1 MPSLV
6 PIRAFHGTWQVWA
19 FLAIAVSLATPASGW
34 AVETNTKERP
44 IIIATTLGMRLFHPD
59 LELKDDFSF
68 GGRVGMGMNKR
79 WALILDFVACHTH
92 RQSTAIATYV
102 DALRVLARAN
112 VLTGR
117 FRPYVVGG
125 IGGVLFMFNDT
136 PSTAGGAITAGL
148 GSDLRI
154 APQTSVFVEG
164 SIDLHAQQDF
174 TYDSDGSVTFFGP
187 DRARTLGTISTGLEV
202 EF

>member
-1 MPSLV
+1 MHFRYRSWL
-6 PIRAFHGTWQVWA
+6 RWFL
-19 FLAIAVSLATPASGW
+19 LAIAMGLPE
-34 AVETNTKERP
+34 AVQAAESPTEQRP
-44 IIIATTLGMRLFHPD
+44 IIIATTLGIRMFHKDPQLD
-59 LELKDDFSF
+59 DDFSF
-68 GGRVGMGMNKR
+68 GGRVGMGLNKR
-79 WALILDFVACHTH
+79 WALILDFVASHTH
-92 RQSTAIATYV
+92 RQPTAVATYV

-187 DRARTLGTISTGLEV
+187 DRARTLGTISSGLEV